1 MNRLPIARL
10 FNTRLQY
17 CFHPPLTAM
26 PRWVSLRTSCST
38 SFSERAKVYSRCMIT
53 SLRGHIGTLSQVGS
67 TCGDLDVMLLFVRC
81 KHVG

>member
-1 MNRLPIARL
+1 
-10 FNTRLQY
+10 
-17 CFHPPLTAM
+17 
-26 PRWVSLRTSCST
+26 
-38 SFSERAKVYSRCMIT
+38 VYSRCMIT